1 MFKIDSTSKQISITR
16 GDVGAIEV
24 KATSEDG
31 SEYVFNVGDVVRIKV
46 FEKKDCGCVVLQK
59 DATVEIETTSVLLNL
74 TSEDTKIGEIINKPT
89 EYWYEIELNPD
100 THCQTIVGYDEDGK
114 KVFMLYPEGADKQ

>member
-24 KATSEDG
+24 KATNEDG
-31 SEYVFNVGDVVRIKV
+31 TEYEFKVEDVVRIKV
-46 FEKKDCGCVVLQK
+46 FERKDCGCVVLQK
-59 DATVEIETTSVLLNL
+59 DAIVGVEATSVLLNL

-89 EYWYEIELNPD
+89 KYWYEIELNPD
-100 THCQTIVGYDEDGK
+100 THCQTIVGYDEDGE